1 MEKETTYE
9 EYTGEKTP
17 EALAEE
23 AQANMTL
30 TRHLE
35 ELRVRIIRSLLAVA
49 CGSAVSYYYIDE
61 IMAFIMRP
69 AGKLYYMQPAEAF
82 FTYFKVALFAGFLLS
97 LPFVLYHVWAFFLP
111 ALTAKERAV
120 IGMLVPASVG
130 LFLAGIAF
138 SYYLVLPIAIRFFL
152 DFASD
157 TLQPMLSVGRYF
169 DFIVM
174 FMLPFGFIFEL
185 PLVILVLARLG
196 IISSAFLA
204 QKRRIVILLC
214 FVIGALVSPPDVV
227 SQTMIAVP
235 MVLLYELSIWIVRY
249 VLRK

>member
-1 MEKETTYE
+1 MEQEKTYE
-9 EYTGEKTP
+9 EYTGDRLP
-17 EALAEE
+17 EEVAEE

-30 TRHLE
+30 VRHLD
-35 ELRVRIIRSLLAVA
+35 ELRTRLICSLIAVGL
-49 CGSAVSYYYIDE
+49 CSGVSYFFIDE
-61 IMAFIMRP
+61 IMVFLMRP

-111 ALTAKERAV
+111 ALTPRERAL
-120 IGMLVPASVG
+120 IGVLVPTSAA
-130 LFLAGIAF
+130 LFLAGLAF
-138 SYYLVLPIAIRFFL
+138 SYAFVLPIAIRFFL

-157 TLQPMLSVGRYF
+157 TLQPMLSIGRYF

-174 FMLPFGFIFEL
+174 FLLPFGCIFEL
-185 PLVILVLARLG
+185 PLVIMVLAKLG
-196 IISSAFLA
+196 FISSAFLR
-204 QKRRIVILLC
+204 QKRRLVILLS

-235 MVLLYELSIWIVRY
+235 MVLLYELSVLIVRY
-249 VLRK
+249 ILRK